1 MSSCKTKDSLYR
13 EQSRQMWFLLSLLNI
28 ILCQRKFFSISKCL
42 LWHKL
47 PPLLAS
53 AKVHVWDFSKKC
65 HKTRKLWR
73 RVNWK
78 SSMIGILIHILW
90 LKFWIIVSAQG
101 IFPFQHLKSS
111 ENNYIITPSSKK
123 KYCLQNNYRED
134 LISSWKYPWQTK
146 SSRGTDLSHWGSKS

>member
-1 MSSCKTKDSLYR
+1 MSSCKTKVSLYR
-13 EQSRQMWFLLSLLNI
+13 EQWRQMWFLLSLLNI

-123 KYCLQNNYRED
+123 KKRLLTEQLQGRPNLKLKIPMTNEEFQRYRPFTLKE
-134 LISSWKYPWQTK
+134 
-146 SSRGTDLSHWGSKS
+146 

>member
-28 ILCQRKFFSISKCL
+28 ILCQRKFFSISKCF

-53 AKVHVWDFSKKC
+53 AKVHVWDFSKKY
-65 HKTRKLWR
+65 HKTQKLWR

-78 SSMIGILIHILW
+78 SSMVGILIHILW

-123 KYCLQNNYRED
+123 KKRLLTEQLQGRPNLKLKIPMTNEEFQRYRPFTLRE
-134 LISSWKYPWQTK
+134 
-146 SSRGTDLSHWGSKS
+146 